1 MPRTCA
7 WKYNKISNISRLLH
21 IVSTDFVA
29 LRLFCFNLGQHGRQI
44 LYFILHVDGR
54 RFHNQK
60 LHATVRRQVVHRCT
74 RCMINYPLY
83 DATHEKS
90 RLHKRAT
97 HASAQSSRKSQV
109 YKTRVRNL
117 SLAMYPFGIS
127 IDDRVP
133 PKISYDKIADEKYQ
147 KSTKVLMWTFRI
159 LQL

>member
-1 MPRTCA
+1 
-7 WKYNKISNISRLLH
+7 
-21 IVSTDFVA
+21 
-29 LRLFCFNLGQHGRQI
+29 
-44 LYFILHVDGR
+44 
-54 RFHNQK
+54 
-60 LHATVRRQVVHRCT
+60 
-74 RCMINYPLY
+74 MINYPLY

-147 KSTKVLMWTFRI
+147 KSTEVLM
-159 LQL
+159 